1 MQASTRFMALGAIAA
16 VTAFGSVAASAQ
28 TAKWDGGGS
37 EAIGQSTS
45 MSIEGT
51 ASSDEVTKGA
61 MAAARPT
68 DTEAR
73 GQSTS
78 MPMPAGGISSDEV
91 YKGAVLASHPS
102 GTEALG
108 QSTSL
113 PMGSGS

>member
-1 MQASTRFMALGAIAA
+1 MQASTRLLALGTFTA

-37 EAIGQSTS
+37 EAIGQSTG

-51 ASSDEVTKGA
+51 ASGDEVNKGA
-61 MAAARPT
+61 MAAARPSG
-68 DTEAR
+68 TESM

-78 MPMPAGGISSDEV
+78 MPMPNGSISSDEV
-91 YKGAVLASHPS
+91 YKGAVLAAHPN
-102 GTEALG
+102 GTEAPG

-113 PMGSGS
+113 PMKSGS